1 MATVASNLRLI
12 TPQQAA
18 DKLGVSLR
26 RVHQFLAEGRLGQPL
41 GGVYV
46 ITEDDLREFAKQPRN
61 PGRPPEKRAG

>member
-1 MATVASNLRLI
+1 MEAVASNMKLR

-26 RVHQFLAEGRLGQPL
+26 RVHQFLAEGRLGQRV

-46 ITEDDLREFAKQPRN
+46 ITDEDLRDFAKRPRT
-61 PGRPPEKRAG
+61 PGRPVEKQAG